1 MCVVFAIFGAV
12 FVMRGRF
19 NLIARSDF
27 PSDRLTRHA
36 NGQIVSDPSLPRE
49 EFAVGGGRAF
59 LSRSSIARALKVP
72 TVLLFVGGMMFL
84 SGQGLFA
91 ASFFQGA
98 EGALATIPAGS
109 TWAYVYPIKVLGAG
123 RVFGEFADPAG
134 GGVDPFGFGAAQYE
148 SFRPGGTGPRPHS
161 PPGASGAFSPD
172 LPGSGTYYPVLAP
185 GAGFQ
190 YWGQA
195 APVS

>member
-1 MCVVFAIFGAV
+1 
-12 FVMRGRF
+12 MRGRF

-36 NGQIVSDPSLPRE
+36 NHQIVSDPSLPRE

-59 LSRSSIARALKVP
+59 LPRSSIAHALKVP

-98 EGALATIPAGS
+98 DGALATIPAGS

-134 GGVDPFGFGAAQYE
+134 GLVDLFVFGAAQDE
-148 SFRPGGTGPRPHS
+148 SFRLDGTGPS
-161 PPGASGAFSPD
+161 LYAAPGTSGSVSAR
-172 LPGSGTYYPVLAP
+172 LPGSGTSYLGLAR
-185 GAGFQ
+185 GDGFR
-190 YWGQA
+190 
-195 APVS
+195 

>member
-1 MCVVFAIFGAV
+1 
-12 FVMRGRF
+12 MRGRF

-36 NGQIVSDPSLPRE
+36 NHQIVSDPSLPAE
-49 EFAVGGGRAF
+49 EFAVGGGRAS
-59 LSRSSIARALKVP
+59 LSKGSIASALKVP

-98 EGALATIPAGS
+98 DGALATIPAGS

-123 RVFGEFADPAG
+123 RVVGDFADPAR
-134 GGVDPFGFGAAQYE
+134 GGVDLFGVRGAQNE
-148 SFRPGGTGPRPHS
+148 SFRPHRNS
-161 PPGASGAFSPD
+161 PSLYSAQGASGSFSAD
-172 LPGSGTYYPVLAP
+172 LPGSGTYYLVL
-185 GAGFQ
+185 
-190 YWGQA
+190 
-195 APVS
+195 

>member
-1 MCVVFAIFGAV
+1 
-12 FVMRGRF
+12 MRGRF
-19 NLIARSDF
+19 NLIARSNF

-36 NGQIVSDPSLPRE
+36 NHQIVSDSSLPRE

-59 LSRSSIARALKVP
+59 LSRSSIAHALKVP

-98 EGALATIPAGS
+98 DGALATIPAGS

-134 GGVDPFGFGAAQYE
+134 GVVHLVVFGAAQHG
-148 SFRPGGTGPRPHS
+148 SFPLDGTRPSPHS
-161 PPGASGAFSPD
+161 AQGASRSLSADP
-172 LPGSGTYYPVLAP
+172 PRSGNHYLRLRH
-185 GAGFQ
+185 
-190 YWGQA
+190 
-195 APVS
+195 